1 MDDVADDVEQTFREQ
16 AVRLWR
22 AIVLFSGDPD
32 IASDAVSEAFAQAI
46 ARGPAIT
53 HLDRWVWRSA
63 FLIARGELKSRSR
76 DSHEVPDLPG
86 VVPPETVDLVKAL
99 ANLSPKQRASIV
111 LHHYAGYT
119 TRETAAI
126 IGSTAG
132 AVGMHLARGRSRLR
146 EALGDE
152 DV

>member
-1 MDDVADDVEQTFREQ
+1 MEDVADDVEQTYREQ
-16 AVRLWR
+16 ADRLWR

-46 ARGPAIT
+46 ARGSAID
-53 HLDRWVWRSA
+53 HLDRWIWRSA
-63 FLIARGELKSRSR
+63 FLIARGDLKSRGR
-76 DSHEVPDLPG
+76 HTHEVPDLPEE
-86 VVPPETVDLVKAL
+86 VPAETVDLVKAL

-119 TRETAAI
+119 TRETADI